1 MSEIEFL
8 RRAVQCKEAQES
20 ATNDLSRAEWGAMA
34 AQWLRLAESAAKAA
48 LRRAKRRGAQTA
60 KTAERG

>member
-8 RRAVQCKEAQES
+8 RRAVHCKEAQES

-34 AQWLRLAESAAKAA
+34 AQWLRLGKISRESRPAP
-48 LRRAKRRGAQTA
+48 RQTA
-60 KTAERG
+60 WGTDRQDG